1 MNERPALNMKRPMTK
16 AARLSVIEDVLLK
29 HIVTSQ
35 QQLLIMLAEQGL
47 DVTQSTLSRDLDELH
62 AVKTRKADGSV
73 AYELPLPPHTHTSA
87 ATDASGSDTLFA
99 PAKEDPL
106 LSKTLTGMVLS
117 VAAAGN
123 IVVLHTP
130 SGAAQYLGSVLD
142 RANLDSVLGTI
153 AGDDTVMIVTS
164 DADGAQRTAQRLLSL
179 AVDQRSA
186 GASDAPTDR

>member
-1 MNERPALNMKRPMTK
+1 MSERPALNMKRPMTK

-35 QQLLIMLAEQGL
+35 QQLLIMLA
-47 DVTQSTLSRDLDELH
+47 
-62 AVKTRKADGSV
+62 VKTRKADGSV
-73 AYELPLPPHTHTSA
+73 AYELPLPPHTHTSS

-153 AGDDTVMIVTS
+153 AGDDTVMVVTS

>member
-1 MNERPALNMKRPMTK
+1 MSDKPAPNVKRPMTK
-16 AARLSVIEDVLLK
+16 AARLSVIEDVLLN

-35 QQLLIMLAEQGL
+35 QQLLGMLAQQGL

-73 AYELPLPPHTHTSA
+73 AYEMPLPAHANTTGAQTVEPMPA
-87 ATDASGSDTLFA
+87 ASMRD
-99 PAKEDPL
+99 EQQ
-106 LSKTLTGMVLS
+106 LSKTLTGLVIS

-142 RANLDSVLGTI
+142 RASLDSVLGTI

-164 DADGAQRTAQRLLSL
+164 DAPSAQRTAQRLLAL
-179 AVDQRSA
+179 AADQRTA
-186 GASDAPTDR
+186 GATDEAENAD

>member
-1 MNERPALNMKRPMTK
+1 MNDTPGPNVKRPMTK
-16 AARLSVIEDVLLK
+16 AARLSVIEDVLLN

-35 QQLLIMLAEQGL
+35 QQLLVMLAEQGL

-73 AYELPLPPHTHTSA
+73 AYEMPLPHHATTPNA
-87 ATDASGSDTLFA
+87 ADAAGAENSQA
-99 PAKEDPL
+99 PAKDDPL
-106 LSKTLTGMVLS
+106 LSKTLTGLVIS
-117 VAAAGN
+117 VASAGN

-164 DADGAQRTAQRLLSL
+164 DSDGAQRTAQRLLSL
-179 AVDQRSA
+179 AADQRSA
-186 GASDAPTDR
+186 GSADSPGNR